1 MWLCREMSSY
11 YRKIYT
17 STLAPI
23 RSSQHSY
30 QCDTFQY
37 NAGYLPAQFSV
48 MIVHCLQNITLTYGV
63 YEALPYLTLAFCN
76 LTFFAL
82 FTLLQP
88 HRPPHCST
96 GLYTWRCLCCSTLS
110 PDLLMASG
118 LCLNVIPTVSPTGNH
133 HELEGLMLKLK
144 LQYFW
149 PPDAKSQLTGKDPD
163 AGKD

>member
-23 RSSQHSY
+23 RNSQHSY

-48 MIVHCLQNITLTYGV
+48 MIIHCLQNITLTYGV
-63 YEALPYLTLAFCN
+63 YESLPYPTPAFCN

-96 GLYTWRCLCCSTLS
+96 GLYTWRSLYCSTLS

-118 LCLNVIPTVSPTGNH
+118 LCLNVIPTVNPTGNH
-133 HELEGLMLKLK
+133 PEVEGLMLKLK
-144 LQYFW
+144 LQYFGHLMRRT
-149 PPDAKSQLTGKDPD
+149 DSLGKTLMLED
-163 AGKD
+163 